1 MHNDQIERAIE
12 GVFSGYEQEQ
22 KLTGAQTLDIV
33 LATLSALV
41 RALSKRSIEGKT
53 SGARADFLA
62 DGRILN
68 LGLERAIC
76 HNLGFLQQTIMQIEC
91 EENQE

>member
-22 KLTGAQTLDIV
+22 KLTGQQTLDIV
-33 LATLSALV
+33 LATLQALI
-41 RALSKRSIEGKT
+41 RALSKRSTEGKT
-53 SGARADFLA
+53 SGSTADFVS

-68 LGLERAIC
+68 LGLERAVC
-76 HNLGFLQQTIMQIEC
+76 HNLSFLLQSLMQIEP
-91 EENQE
+91 QEAQK